1 MPWKNFELGLGL
13 DDPFQLGVLP
23 FDDTM
28 LCTETLAEALVLL
41 QFFFFFSFEKLTA
54 SQKAKSQWLTHT
66 ALSLHI

>member
-41 QFFFFFSFEKLTA
+41 QFFFFFFL
-54 SQKAKSQWLTHT
+54 
-66 ALSLHI
+66 

>member
-41 QFFFFFSFEKLTA
+41 QFFFFFL
-54 SQKAKSQWLTHT
+54 
-66 ALSLHI
+66 